1 MSLLPL
7 LSPACASNQLSD
19 CDQIPVSQLLMQ
31 HPHQSALIAGHIQ
44 VEGQPN
50 KGGAALETMGD
61 LESQEWL
68 SGAGGQLSEC
78 V

>member
-1 MSLLPL
+1 MRGSMSVEEIV
-7 LSPACASNQLSD
+7 PALT
-19 CDQIPVSQLLMQ
+19 
-31 HPHQSALIAGHIQ
+31 AGHIQ